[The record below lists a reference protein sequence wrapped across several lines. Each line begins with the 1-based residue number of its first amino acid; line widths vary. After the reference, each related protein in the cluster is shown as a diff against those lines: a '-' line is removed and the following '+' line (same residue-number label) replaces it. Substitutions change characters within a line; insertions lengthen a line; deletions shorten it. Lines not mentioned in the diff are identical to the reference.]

1 MSYKPEPTYEISF
14 LFRRIL
20 VPTDGSENSY
30 RALDFAADIARRYG
44 SKLVVYYVSIK
55 GVKEDKNPVEEAKKR
70 LEKYGLMVE
79 YKTVE
84 IDPGESSIAKAII
97 DELNS
102 GNYDMVVMGA
112 RGRSLSAE
120 LNLGSTTLAV
130 AVHSPVTVVI
140 VR

>member
-20 VPTDGSENSY
+20 VPIDGSENSY

-44 SKLVVYYVSIK
+44 SKLVVYHVVVK
-55 GVKEDKNPVEEAKKR
+55 GLREEKDPIEVAKKR

-79 YKTVE
+79 YKTIE
-84 IDPGESSIAKAII
+84 IDPAESSVAKAII
-97 DELNS
+97 DELNT

-120 LNLGSTTLAV
+120 INLGSTALAV
-130 AVHSPVTVVI
+130 SIHSPVTVVI